1 MPHGDLYRQ
10 IVRSFTDGIVALE
23 LDGTIRFANPSAE
36 ALLGVAPLQG
46 LHMEQFLDDAGRG
59 HGADYLQ
66 RAAGGEIVGVELDTM
81 LLRHDGSPLWVKL
94 RQTGLMDGDR
104 VVGVILRLTDN
115 HETKQLLEDVSASR
129 ERLVRAERIA
139 RSGSWTWDVAAEVA
153 SYSDGLVE
161 LYGEH
166 TEALMGRRREALM
179 AITHPEDH
187 QRLDAAID
195 ALASGAEPVVDL
207 EVRQRGRKGWM
218 WARLRAIGTYDE
230 DGGLVEAVGTYQD
243 VTRAR
248 DTEDQLQD
256 LVAQNSLMQAVATA
270 ANEAASLH
278 EVLLEARLLVLVHD
292 DWTRARAFVPS
303 PGATSL
309 VPLVVDPDSR
319 FTPVEDPDDP
329 DDPDAA
335 ARELAT
341 AEEAYRRGEP
351 VWDTDRRLT
360 IAFPVILDDE
370 ILAVLTMT
378 SRPPLYRH
386 EMIRAMAEQ
395 AAVQLA
401 RVAERERSA
410 RQLAAARDRAVRA
423 SEHKSDFLATMSHE
437 IRTPLNGIIG
447 LNELLQS
454 TDLSDRQQ
462 HLVSGIAVSSRS
474 LIELTNDILDFA
486 KIEAGLLEVEAVDF
500 EVREVLAEVANV
512 LAESARA
519 RDIELLVSC
528 SPDVPGVVAGD
539 PVRLKQVLLNL
550 GSNAVKFT
558 ASGSVEI
565 RATTEPTPAPAE
577 PTTEPP
583 AEPTDAGAV
592 LRVEVRDTGMGI
604 TPAQLRH
611 IFSPFAQG
619 DTSTTRRFGG
629 TGLGLAISSEIV
641 AAFGG
646 EIGVESRPGV
656 GSTFWFTARFGAAHG
671 GPVTAT
677 LARARRALEGRQ
689 VLVVGDEAPNRTILR
704 EQLGWWGVVSTET
717 GSSPEELAALT
728 GTTPDGR
735 PYDAVLLDLA
745 VPDADRLALATTAPR
760 AAHPGDPAIILL
772 TSAAA
777 PPDDTLAALG
787 ITGCLTKPVP
797 SVTLRE
803 VLLAALVPHADRDA
817 AAPPERAPSGRGVV
831 LVVED
836 NAINQL
842 VARGLLE
849 AMGYAVETADDGEEA
864 LVRIEGGAFDA
875 VLMDVQMP
883 RLDGYDTT
891 RALRRADAR
900 DRRGRRLP
908 ILAMTAAAVSGERER
923 CLAAGM
929 DDFITKPVSPTG
941 LGAALARWVGEDH
954 DPADVPA
961 DVPADGPVEG
971 VEGDGDAAEVDGRRE
986 PTGEHLDRERLGMLL
1001 ELRPDDT
1008 SYLDRAIGNFLGR
1021 RHEVVATLTRA
1032 VEDADATALVAAA
1045 HSLRGS
1051 AGNLG
1056 LPVVASLSAAL
1067 EELGRLGGTAG
1078 SAALLDDLLLELDE
1092 SCVALE
1098 RYRSWYQSRA
1108 ATP

>member
-1 MPHGDLYRQ
+1 MPQGDLNRQ
-10 IVRSFTDGIVALE
+10 IVESFTDGIVALE

-36 ALLGVAPLQG
+36 SLLGVAPLQG
-46 LHMEQFLDDAGRG
+46 LHMAQFLDEAGQE
-59 HGADYLQ
+59 HGDDYLG
-66 RAAGGEIVGVELDTM
+66 RAAAGEIVGGELDTM
-81 LLRHDGSPLWVKL
+81 LVRHDGSPLWVKL
-94 RQTGLMDGDR
+94 RQTALVDGDR
-104 VVGVILRLTDN
+104 IAGVILRLTDN
-115 HETKQLLEDVSASR
+115 HETKQLLEAVNASR

-139 RSGSWTWDVAAEVA
+139 RSGSWTWDVTAAHV
-153 SYSDGLVE
+153 SYSDGLVD

-187 QRLDAAID
+187 QRMGAAID
-195 ALASGAEPVVDL
+195 GLASGATPVVDL
-207 EVRQRGRKGWM
+207 EVRQHGREGWM
-218 WARLRAIGTYDE
+218 WVRLRALGTYDAE
-230 DGGLVEAVGTYQD
+230 GRLVEASGTYQD

-248 DTEDQLQD
+248 DTEDQLHD
-256 LVAQNSLMQAVATA
+256 LVSQNSLMQAVATA
-270 ANEAASLH
+270 ANEATSLH
-278 EVLLEARLLVLVHD
+278 EVLLQARLLVLVHD

-303 PGATSL
+303 PGATPL
-309 VPLVVDPDSR
+309 VPLLVDPDAGY
-319 FTPVEDPDDP
+319 TPVEEPEDPDDP
-329 DDPDAA
+329 DAG

-351 VWDTDRRLT
+351 VWDTERRLT
-360 IAFPVILDDE
+360 IAFPVVLDDE
-370 ILAVLTMT
+370 VLAVLAMT

-386 EMIRAMAEQ
+386 DMIRGMVEQ
-395 AAVQLA
+395 AAAQLT
-401 RVAERERSA
+401 RVAERERA
-410 RQLAAARDRAVRA
+410 AGELAAARDRAVRA

-447 LNELLQS
+447 LNELLQA

-486 KIEAGLLEVEAVDF
+486 KIEAGRLEVESVDF

-528 SPDVPGVVAGD
+528 SPDLPGVLAGD

-565 RATTEPTPAPAE
+565 RATA
-577 PTTEPP
+577 EPP
-583 AEPTDAGAV
+583 ADPAADPTADPAAGPGAGTADAGTV
-592 LRVEVRDTGMGI
+592 LRVEVSDTGMGI
-604 TPAQLRH
+604 SPTQLRH

-646 EIGVESRPGV
+646 EIGVESHQGV
-656 GSTFWFTARFGAAHG
+656 GSTFWFTARLGAAHG

-677 LARARRALEGRQ
+677 LARARRALEGRH
-689 VLVVGDEAPNRTILR
+689 VLVVGDEALNRTILR
-704 EQLGWWGVVSTET
+704 EQLGWWGMATAEA
-717 GSSPEELAALT
+717 GGSPEELASLA
-728 GTTPDGR
+728 GTTPEGH
-735 PYDAVLLDLA
+735 PYDVVLLDLA
-745 VPDADRLALATTAPR
+745 ATDPDRLARATAAAR
-760 AAHPGDPAIILL
+760 AAHPDDPVVILI

-777 PPDDTLAALG
+777 PPDDTLDALG
-787 ITGCLTKPVP
+787 ITVCLTKPVP
-797 SVTLRE
+797 SVILRE
-803 VLLAALVPHADRDA
+803 VLLAALVPRAERDV
-817 AAPPERAPSGRGVV
+817 AAPPATAPSGRGTV

-849 AMGYAVETADDGEEA
+849 ALGYAVETADDGEEA
-864 LVRIEGGAFDA
+864 LVRIEAGAFDA

-900 DRRGRRLP
+900 DRSGGRLP

-941 LGAALARWVGEDH
+941 LGAALARWVDR
-954 DPADVPA
+954 DA
-961 DVPADGPVEG
+961 
-971 VEGDGDAAEVDGRRE
+971 GDGDGDGADGDVDGRGARGE
-986 PTGEHLDRERLGMLL
+986 PASVHLDHERLAMLL
-1001 ELRPDDT
+1001 DLRPDDT

-1021 RHEVVATLTRA
+1021 HHDVVETLTRA
-1032 VEDADATALVAAA
+1032 VQDADPTVLVASA

-1056 LPVVASLSAAL
+1056 LPVVAGLATSL
-1067 EELGRLGGTAG
+1067 EELGRLDTTTG
-1078 SAALLDDLLLELDE
+1078 SAPLLADLVVELDAA
-1092 SCVALE
+1092 CRALE
-1098 RYRSWYQSRA
+1098 RYQSWYRSRSVS
-1108 ATP
+1108 P